1 MKPEERLS
9 PEEIESL
16 VRAARQ
22 EAVDPPPD
30 PPRTVQEVQL
40 QSAPEP
46 APPGPPRPIRML
58 MDVPLE
64 ITAEL
69 GRARL
74 EIREVLALGPG
85 SVVELDKLA
94 GEPIDLLVNGHPV
107 ARGEVVVVDETFG
120 VRIVDILSPGD
131 RLSPLG

>member
-9 PEEIESL
+9 SEEIESL

-22 EAVDPPPD
+22 EEAEPPMD
-30 PPRTVQEVQL
+30 PPRTVRDVEL
-40 QSAPEP
+40 ESAPP
-46 APPGPPRPIRML
+46 PVPPGPGRPIRML

-64 ITAEL
+64 MTAEL

-120 VRIVDILSPGD
+120 VRIVDILGPGD